1 MSRRGNRAPL
11 LHMLDYSREALQFTE
26 GVSKDELV
34 DNRLLSLA
42 VVRLLEIIGE
52 AANRI
57 DSGYREKHSEIS
69 WSRII
74 GMRNRLIHGYDIV
87 DFDVVWQSVTE
98 DLPPLIEALEIII
111 HAEEFQ

>member
-11 LHMLDYSREALQFTE
+11 LHMLDYSREVLQFTE
-26 GVSKDELV
+26 GVSKVELV

-57 DSGYREKHSEIS
+57 DTGFRETHSEIS
-69 WSRII
+69 WGRII
-74 GMRNRLIHGYDIV
+74 GMRNQLIHGYDIL
-87 DFDVVWQSVTE
+87 DYDLVWRTVTE
-98 DLPPLIEALEIII
+98 DLPLLIEALENII
-111 HAEEFQ
+111 HTEEL